1 MVDIIHRVGIK
12 KPVSDVYRAIST
24 VDGIAGW
31 WTKETTGVSKSGG
44 HIDVQFSR
52 PSGERM
58 GGMTM
63 EVVELE
69 PDRRVHWRF
78 RSGPAEWIDTDAI
91 FQLSE
96 DGDFT
101 IVRFGHRN
109 WREPVEF
116 TEHCSTKWATFL
128 MSLKAFV
135 ETGKG
140 QPAPDHVRISD
151 WH

>member
-12 KPVSDVYRAIST
+12 TPASNVYRALST
-24 VDGIAGW
+24 IDGIAGW
-31 WTKETTGVSKSGG
+31 WTKETSGVSKPGG

-58 GGMTM
+58 GGMKM
-63 EVVELE
+63 EVMALE
-69 PDRRVHWRF
+69 PDRLVQWRF

-91 FQLSE
+91 FRLAQE
-96 DGDFT
+96 GEFT
-101 IVRFGHRN
+101 VVHFGHRN
-109 WREPVEF
+109 WREAVEF

-135 ETGKG
+135 ESGYG
-140 QPAPDHVRISD
+140 RPAADDVQISN

>member
-12 KPVSDVYRAIST
+12 KPVAEVYRAIAT
-24 VDGIAGW
+24 VEGIAGW
-31 WTKETTGVSKSGG
+31 WTKDTTGVSELGG
-44 HIDVQFSR
+44 RIAVQFSR
-52 PSGERM
+52 SSGEHL

-63 EVVELE
+63 EVMALE
-69 PDRRVHWRF
+69 PNRLVHWRF

-91 FQLSE
+91 FQLSQE
-96 DGDFT
+96 GDYT
-101 IVRFGHRN
+101 VVRFGHRN
-109 WREPVEF
+109 WREAVEF
-116 TEHCSTKWATFL
+116 TEHCSTKWAIFL

-140 QPAPDHVRISD
+140 RPAPDDVQISN

>member
-1 MVDIIHRVGIK
+1 MVDIIHRVGVRG
-12 KPVSDVYRAIST
+12 PVADVYRALST
-24 VDGIAGW
+24 IDGIAGW
-31 WTKETTGVSKSGG
+31 WTKETTGHSEPGG
-44 HIDVQFSR
+44 QIDVRFSTKDGR
-52 PSGERM
+52 RK
-58 GGMTM
+58 GGMQM
-63 EVVELE
+63 KVMALE
-69 PDRRVHWRF
+69 PNRRVHWRF
-78 RSGPAEWIDTDAI
+78 RQGPAEWIGTDAI
-91 FQLSE
+91 FRLSE

-135 ETGKG
+135 ETGQG
-140 QPAPDHVRISD
+140 RPAPDGVRIGD

>member
-12 KPVSDVYRAIST
+12 TPVSDVYRAIST

-31 WTKETTGVSKSGG
+31 WTKETTGVSEPGG
-44 HIDVQFSR
+44 QIEVLFSR
-52 PSGERM
+52 PSSERV
-58 GGMTM
+58 GGMMM
-63 EVVELE
+63 EVMALE
-69 PDRRVHWRF
+69 PDRLVQWRF
-78 RSGPAEWIDTDAI
+78 RQGPAEWIDTDAI
-91 FQLSE
+91 FQLSQ
-96 DGDFT
+96 DGGYT

-109 WREPVEF
+109 WREAVEF

-128 MSLKAFV
+128 MSLKSFV

-140 QPAPDHVRISD
+140 QPAPDDVRISD